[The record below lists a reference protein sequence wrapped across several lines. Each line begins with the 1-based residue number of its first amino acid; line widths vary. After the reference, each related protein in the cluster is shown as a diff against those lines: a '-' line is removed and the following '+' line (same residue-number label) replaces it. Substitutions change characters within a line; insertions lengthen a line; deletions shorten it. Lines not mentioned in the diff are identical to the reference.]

1 MISLSQTKYFYPDQL
16 KILQRNGIRSIQE
29 LLLYIPKRYIDRS
42 RPLNLEEEDFGEIV
56 TFVGQII
63 KKEVKYGRKRRLI
76 ITCRYQSCHIEV
88 IFFQG
93 ISYYQDTLQPGLI
106 VAFSGKL
113 AAFTGKLSMVH
124 PEFEIVTE
132 EEMIHT
138 GKITSFYKIT
148 DGMRKVFITT
158 KILRKVI
165 HDVLSDYTSKLKD
178 FLDEVT
184 LKQFDLLSIG
194 DALRLI
200 HFPEKMRDVD
210 QAKKRLA
217 FDEILVFAI
226 LMRQKQ
232 QERKK
237 IIKKHIPSNNNK
249 GWAQTLVNS
258 LPFKL
263 TESQNHAIQTLQNL
277 AYKKSPF
284 AALLQG
290 DVGSG
295 KTIVVIILALHYL
308 ESGLQVALM
317 APTEVLA
324 KQHYKNILRLFSL
337 FPFLPIEIFLGG
349 EKKSEKES
357 KIERIKNGNTL
368 LIVGTHS
375 LLQEKLTFAEL
386 GLVVIDEQHRFGVEQ
401 REKLRSKSKTPDL
414 LTMTATPIPRSLT
427 LTLYGDLEAVQM
439 NQKPEGRLP
448 IETKAFPETELNR
461 LYEGVKKYVKQ
472 GQQAYIVYPL
482 IDESDKLN
490 RASLKSEYDALTKKI
505 FKGYS
510 LGLIHSQLPIYEKE
524 MNMGNFA
531 RGETQILVCTTVIE
545 VGVDVPNATVIL
557 IRDADKFGL
566 SQLHQLR
573 GRVGRD
579 DKQSFCILVHPEEI
593 TKEAKMRLT
602 AMMKSND
609 GFYLAQKDLE
619 IRGTGELMGVR
630 QAGISEFRIA
640 DLRYHY
646 KLVEQA
652 TGLIRENPN
661 VAEEILSEKDWKKF
675 LKKGMILFGN

>member
-1 MISLSQTKYFYPDQL
+1 MIALSQTKYFYPEQL
-16 KILQRNGIRSIQE
+16 KVLQRNSIRSIQE

-42 RPLNLEEEDFGEIV
+42 RPLILEKENFGEVV

-63 KKEVKYGRKRRLI
+63 KKEVKYGRRRRLI
-76 ITCRYQSCHIEV
+76 ITCRTQGHHIEV

-93 ISYYQDTLQPGLI
+93 ISYYQNTLQSGLI

-113 AAFTGKLSMVH
+113 ATFAGKLSMSH

-132 EEMIHT
+132 EEMLHT
-138 GKITSFYKIT
+138 GKIVSLYKIT
-148 DGMRKVFITT
+148 DGMRKAFITT
-158 KILRKVI
+158 KVLRKII
-165 HDVLSDYTSKLKD
+165 HDVLNDYVLKLKD
-178 FLDEVT
+178 YLDEAT
-184 LKQFDLLSIG
+184 LKQLDLLSIEE
-194 DALRLI
+194 ALKLI
-200 HFPEKMRDVD
+200 HFPEKMKDVEK
-210 QAKKRLA
+210 AKKRLA

-226 LMRQKQ
+226 LMHHKQK
-232 QERKK
+232 ERKK
-237 IIKKHIPSNNNK
+237 IIKEHIPVNNGT
-249 GWAQTLVNS
+249 GWAQTLINS
-258 LPFKL
+258 LPFRL
-263 TESQNHAIQTLQNL
+263 TESQNYAIQTLQNL
-277 AYKKSPF
+277 AYKKNPF

-308 ESGLQVALM
+308 ESGLQVVIM

-337 FPFLPIEIFLGG
+337 FPFLPVEILLGG
-349 EKKSEKES
+349 EKKLEKEA
-357 KIERIKNGNTL
+357 KIERIKNGNAL

-375 LLQEKLTFAEL
+375 LLQEKLIFSEL
-386 GLVVIDEQHRFGVEQ
+386 GLVIIDEQHRFGVEQ

-427 LTLYGDLEAVQM
+427 LTLYGDLEAIQM

-448 IETKAFPETELNR
+448 VETKVFFEKELNR
-461 LYEGVKKYVKQ
+461 LYEGVKKYVNQ

-482 IDESDKLN
+482 IDESETLN
-490 RASLKSEYDALTKKI
+490 RASLKSEYDTLTKKI

-510 LGLIHSQLPIYEKE
+510 LGLVHSQLPVHEKA
-524 MNMGNFA
+524 MNMDNFV
-531 RGETQILVCTTVIE
+531 RGEIQILVCTTVIE

-573 GRVGRD
+573 GRVGRN
-579 DKQSFCILVHPEEI
+579 DKQGFCILVHSEEI
-593 TKEAKMRLT
+593 TKEAEMRLT
-602 AMMKSND
+602 AMTKSND

-619 IRGTGELMGVR
+619 IRGTGELMGTR

-652 TGLIRENPN
+652 TSLIRENSDIPEQIL
-661 VAEEILSEKDWKKF
+661 AEKNWKKF
-675 LKKGMILFGN
+675 LKKGMVLFGN